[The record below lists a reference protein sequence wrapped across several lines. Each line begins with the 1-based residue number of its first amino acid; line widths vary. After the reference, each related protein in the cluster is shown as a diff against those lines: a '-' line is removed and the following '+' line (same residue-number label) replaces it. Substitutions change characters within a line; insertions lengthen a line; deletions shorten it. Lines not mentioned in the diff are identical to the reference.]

1 MKEVNSGEPSL
12 RVDGGPAALSS
23 QDETVHCEH
32 TLHAVCECACD
43 SWWAAS
49 CWSLTC
55 SWAVPAPPQIHFGET
70 DPGQPCSLPEP
81 VTSLSES
88 TWKTTAE
95 REEEENA

>member
-49 CWSLTC
+49 C
-55 SWAVPAPPQIHFGET
+55 
-70 DPGQPCSLPEP
+70 
-81 VTSLSES
+81 
-88 TWKTTAE
+88 
-95 REEEENA
+95 